1 VAAKVS
7 VIIATHSRPHLLR
20 RAVESARLAG
30 GDVEVVVVD
39 DASTDETAEV
49 CGRLPGIRCVRIDR
63 NQRVAGAR
71 NIGILSSAAEYIT
84 FLDDDDCRLPG
95 SLDAQAAVLDSRPD
109 VGLVYGRALI
119 AGQQGDVVG
128 VYPEMPN
135 CPEGDVFWDLLG
147 ANFICCHAA
156 VFRKSCL
163 LKVGMLDAD
172 IPGIDDWDLWVR
184 ISEIYPVAS
193 VDKPVSVWRR
203 STFGSNQGSSNVAA
217 LVSMAV
223 GAHENRWMKLPRAA
237 VASPEMRGEIQRRF
251 RDSQASFL
259 LTDAS
264 VTLAAGSSYKAISKL
279 LKVFSLD
286 RRYITRLYTL
296 KVMGLGLM
304 FKLGFSR
311 GRMALGHYI

>member
-1 VAAKVS
+1 VAKVS
-7 VIIATHSRPHLLR
+7 VIIATHSRPHLLK
-20 RAVESARLAG
+20 RAVESAQRAG
-30 GDVEVVVVD
+30 DGVEVVVVD
-39 DASTDETAEV
+39 DASTDETAEI
-49 CGRLPGIRCVRIDR
+49 CSRIPAIRSVRIDR

-84 FLDDDDCRLPG
+84 FLDDDDFRLPG
-95 SLDAQAAVLDSRPD
+95 SLDAQAAVLDSNPD

-119 AGQQGDVVG
+119 ADQQGNVVG
-128 VYPEMPN
+128 EYPETPN
-135 CPEGDVFWDLLG
+135 CPEGDVFWDLLVN
-147 ANFICCHAA
+147 NFICCHAA
-156 VFRKSCL
+156 VFRKTCL

-184 ISEIYPVAS
+184 ISEIYPVAA
-193 VDKPVSVWRR
+193 VDRPVSVWRR
-203 STFGSNQGSSNVAA
+203 STFNSNQGSSNVAE

-223 GAHENRWMKLPRAA
+223 DAHVNRWMKLPRAA
-237 VASPEMRGEIQRRF
+237 RASSEARGEIRQKF
-251 RDSQASFL
+251 RDSQARFL

-264 VTLAAGSSYKAISKL
+264 VTLAAGSSYKAVSKL

-286 RRYITRLYTL
+286 RRYITRPYTL

-311 GRMALGHYI
+311 GQAALGHYV

>member
-1 VAAKVS
+1 VAKVS
-7 VIIATHSRPHLLR
+7 VIIATHSRPHLLK
-20 RAVESARLAG
+20 RAVESAQQAG
-30 GDVEVVVVD
+30 DGVEVVVVD
-39 DASTDETAEV
+39 DASTDETAEI
-49 CGRLPGIRCVRIDR
+49 CSRIPAIRSVRIDR

-84 FLDDDDCRLPG
+84 FLDDDDFRLPG
-95 SLDAQAAVLDSRPD
+95 SLDAQAAVLDSNPD

-119 AGQQGDVVG
+119 ADQQGNVVG
-128 VYPEMPN
+128 EYPETPN
-135 CPEGDVFWDLLG
+135 CPEGDVFWDLLVN
-147 ANFICCHAA
+147 NFICCHAA
-156 VFRKSCL
+156 VFRKTCL

-184 ISEIYPVAS
+184 ISEIYPVAA
-193 VDKPVSVWRR
+193 VDRPVSVWRR
-203 STFGSNQGSSNVAA
+203 STFNSNQGSSNVAE

-223 GAHENRWMKLPRAA
+223 DAHVNRWMKLPRAA
-237 VASPEMRGEIQRRF
+237 RASSEARGEIRQKF
-251 RDSQASFL
+251 RDSQARFL

-286 RRYITRLYTL
+286 RRYITRPYTL

-311 GRMALGHYI
+311 GQAALGHYV

>member
-1 VAAKVS
+1 VAKVS
-7 VIIATHSRPHLLR
+7 VVIATHSRPDLLK
-20 RAVESARLAG
+20 RAVESAQQAG
-30 GDVEVVVVD
+30 DDVEVVVVD

-49 CGRLPGIRCVRIDR
+49 CSGIPAIRYVRIDR

-95 SLDAQAAVLDSRPD
+95 SLDAQAAALDSQPG

-119 AGQQGDVVG
+119 ANQHGDVVG
-128 VYPEMPN
+128 AYPETPN
-135 CPEGDVFWDLLG
+135 CPEGDVFWDLLVT
-147 ANFICCHAA
+147 NFVCCHAA

-163 LKVGMLDAD
+163 LKVGMLNAD

-184 ISEIYPVAS
+184 ISEIYPIAA
-193 VDKPVSVWRR
+193 VDRPVSVWRR
-203 STFGSNQGSSNVAA
+203 STFSSNQGSSNVAE

-223 GAHENRWMKLPRAA
+223 DTHINRWMKLPRAA
-237 VASPEMRGEIQRRF
+237 GASSEARGEIQQRF

-311 GRMALGHYI
+311 GKTALGHYV